1 MMAPLVIIPTLLGF
15 FSGVQHFA
23 RKVYSVQ
30 RTQDSSESSK
40 SIGPERSRSI
50 GNAFAVIAC

>member
-23 RKVYSVQ
+23 KKASNIPPLQ
-30 RTQDSSESSK
+30 NSTQH
-40 SIGPERSRSI
+40 SRSI
-50 GNAFAVIAC
+50 GKTLAAVC

>member
-23 RKVYSVQ
+23 KKASPQ
-30 RTQDSSESSK
+30 LQNSTQ
-40 SIGPERSRSI
+40 RSRFN
-50 GNAFAVIAC
+50 GETLAAVC

>member
-23 RKVYSVQ
+23 RKASNMPPLQ
-30 RTQDSSESSK
+30 NSTQGFRC
-40 SIGPERSRSI
+40 IGETL
-50 GNAFAVIAC
+50 AAVC

>member
-23 RKVYSVQ
+23 RKASPQFAKRASPQVQ
-30 RTQDSSESSK
+30 NSTQGFRVGK
-40 SIGPERSRSI
+40 
-50 GNAFAVIAC
+50 ALAAVC